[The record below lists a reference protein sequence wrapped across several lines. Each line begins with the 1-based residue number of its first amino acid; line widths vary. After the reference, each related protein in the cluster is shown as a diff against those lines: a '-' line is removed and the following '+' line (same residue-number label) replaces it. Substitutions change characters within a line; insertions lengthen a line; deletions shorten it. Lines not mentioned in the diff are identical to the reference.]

1 MSSNFLEV
9 TLPTID
15 MSQYTGIFLQSFLR
29 TVLPFLAVALVFF
42 VVKALIFKKIK
53 NYYARMCIVFA
64 LAAVML
70 LIFIEILEFQI
81 NSTMNFAANEL
92 QDAVDKMFSSAQ
104 NSIEITIPEYTGE
117 NPFETD

>member
-42 VVKALIFKKIK
+42 IIKALILKKVQSSPVRLVIT
-53 NYYARMCIVFA
+53 FL

-70 LIFIEILEFQI
+70 LIFIKILEFQI
-81 NSTMNFAANEL
+81 SSTMNFAANEL

-104 NSIEITIPEYTGE
+104 NSIEITIPE
-117 NPFETD
+117 NKTD

>member
-1 MSSNFLEV
+1 MSSSFLQT

-29 TVLPFLAVALVFF
+29 TVLPFLAVALIFF
-42 VVKALIFKKIK
+42 IIKALIFKKVK
-53 NYYARMCIVFA
+53 NYYARLGIVFA

-70 LIFIEILEFQI
+70 FIFIKILEFQI
-81 NSTMNFAANEL
+81 SSTMNFAANEL

-104 NSIEITIPEYTGE
+104 NSIEITIPE
-117 NPFETD
+117 NKTD